1 MDNPRTINSQAYD
14 HVAEWYLDWSNS
26 TPSPRQRYTEK
37 VLQNAKSIPKPRIL
51 ELGCGPGVPITKM
64 LLDRGAEVIANDI
77 SAKQISMAKE
87 RCPGATFIAGDMSE
101 LAFEPA
107 SFDGITCFYAIFH
120 LPREDQKTM
129 LANIHSWLRPG
140 GMLVFNTATVD
151 EEEIHGEM
159 MGHGMFWSSF
169 DTEGNRKMVEDAGF
183 GRIELE
189 VWEAG
194 DGKLDPSDPDYGV
207 KFLWIEAK
215 KKGDL

>member
-14 HVAEWYLDWSNS
+14 HVAEWYLDWANS
-26 TPSPRQRYTEK
+26 SPSPRQRYTER
-37 VLQNAKSIPKPRIL
+37 VLHNAKSVSKPRIL

-64 LLDRGAEVIANDI
+64 LLDRGAEVVANDI
-77 SAKQISMAKE
+77 SATQIRMAKE

-101 LAFEPA
+101 LAFEPG
-107 SFDGITCFYAIFH
+107 SFDGVTCFYAIFH

-140 GMLVFNTATVD
+140 AMLVFNTAEVD

-169 DTEGNRKMVEDAGF
+169 DAEGNQKMVEDAGF
-183 GRIELE
+183 GSIESE
-189 VWEAG
+189 MCEAG

-207 KFLWIEAK
+207 KFLWFSAK
-215 KKGDL
+215 RKG